1 MKPSWSIFV
10 IFRDGIRENLYSQ
23 NIQRAGENLAE
34 ILPFLP
40 RGSQN
45 KMIQRKIS
53 TKIFILH
60 FYTLPNKLN
69 GFVDDT

>member
-1 MKPSWSIFV
+1 MKPNWSIFV
-10 IFRDGIRENLYSQ
+10 IFRDGIRENLYLQ

-34 ILPFLP
+34 ILQFLA

-45 KMIQRKIS
+45 KMVQRKIS